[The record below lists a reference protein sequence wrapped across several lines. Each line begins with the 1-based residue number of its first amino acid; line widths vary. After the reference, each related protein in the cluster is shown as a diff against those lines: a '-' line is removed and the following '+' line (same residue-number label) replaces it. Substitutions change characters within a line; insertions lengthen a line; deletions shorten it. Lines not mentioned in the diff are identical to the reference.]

1 LDIEYSSDRFGL
13 SNRSLDLYNSYGKA
27 PTSTYFYNN
36 NEFTIIM
43 WFNKYYGIDHHT
55 YKLVLFDFSLDNSRN
70 IGLEIIDNQ
79 IIFFA
84 KNATGSIMT
93 LESNYKINYKEWYH
107 IAITYLNSSRLI
119 YLYVNGILVSTHFI
133 DLILGETNLNYIG
146 RSDALNIIGSVVL
159 IDEIRIYNRVLNSNE
174 IIADSNDRPNT
185 TTTTTTR
192 ATTTI
197 DKCKYFDCLNGGTCY
212 TGYYGDAKCNCT
224 DDYNGDNCQG
234 NYFFF
239 KAPI

>member
-1 LDIEYSSDRFGL
+1 
-13 SNRSLDLYNSYGKA
+13 
-27 PTSTYFYNN
+27 
-36 NEFTIIM
+36 M
-43 WFNKYYGIDHHT
+43 
-55 YKLVLFDFSLDNSRN
+55 
-70 IGLEIIDNQ
+70 
-79 IIFFA
+79 
-84 KNATGSIMT
+84 
-93 LESNYKINYKEWYH
+93 
-107 IAITYLNSSRLI
+107 
-119 YLYVNGILVSTHFI
+119 
-133 DLILGETNLNYIG
+133 
-146 RSDALNIIGSVVL
+146 VL